1 MIFKKYIILLIT
13 LLIICTSKDTL
24 LFGTNGNP
32 VFIILG
38 YILLIFTVF
47 LLLYATSRKRNAFL
61 YPARGGYILGLLSL
75 SILITCI
82 LNFDINIKY
91 FYQICLMICGY
102 LYVYLVPFNK
112 FKKIFSD
119 IIVVLSIASIFSF
132 VIYYINYELLNI
144 FPILSNTNGVQYYFT
159 GVSFIPIKVAY
170 TMYRS
175 YGIFREPGMYMVFLN
190 IALMFELFS
199 KKINYKRIIVLS
211 LALLTTLSTAGYL
224 SLFLILIVFISKAKI
239 KIQNKIYFIICVSVV
254 IASIL
259 SFIDYEFFFNRI
271 IMKLFD
277 GGSSSDARLDSIT
290 INILL
295 LLDNIHAIPFGLG
308 FENVESS
315 FLKKAIEI
323 KSLAGIHNT
332 NTFFKI
338 LSVNGFVFFSIY
350 MSSLLLFWR
359 KYYKKE
365 YIALFLI
372 FCILLSN
379 EDMIL
384 NCLTYILPFYTF
396 KVNNKVVFKA
406 SINEDCRS

>member
-1 MIFKKYIILLIT
+1 MIIKKYIILLIT

-32 VFIILG
+32 VFIIIG
-38 YILLIFTVF
+38 YILLIFTVS
-47 LLLYATSRKRNAFL
+47 LLLYATTTKRKAFL
-61 YPARGGYILGLLSL
+61 YPARGGYILVLLSL
-75 SILITCI
+75 STIITSI
-82 LNFDINIKY
+82 FNFDISIKY
-91 FYQICLMICGY
+91 LYQICLMICGY
-102 LYVYLVPFNK
+102 LYVYFVPFDK

-119 IIVVLSIASIFSF
+119 IILVLSIASIFSF
-132 VIYYINYELLNI
+132 VIYYINYELLNV
-144 FPILSNTNGVQYYFT
+144 FPIISNTNGVQYYFT

-190 IALMFELFS
+190 IALIFELFS
-199 KKINYKRIIVLS
+199 KNINYKRIIVLS

-224 SLFLILIVFISKAKI
+224 SLFLILIVFISKADI

-259 SFIDYEFFFNRI
+259 SFVDYKFFFNRI
-271 IMKLFD
+271 FMKLFD
-277 GGSSSDARLDSIT
+277 GGSSSDSRLDSIT

-295 LLDNIHAIPFGLG
+295 LLDNVHSIPFGLG

-315 FLKKAIEI
+315 FLKKAVEI

-338 LSVNGFVFFSIY
+338 LSVNGLVFFTIY
-350 MSSLLLFWR
+350 MSSLLCFWR

-365 YIALFLI
+365 YLALFLI

-384 NCLTYILPFYTF
+384 NCLTYILPFYAF
-396 KVNNKVVFKA
+396 KVSNKVIFKA